1 MKFSSKTINRI
12 KTKNYIKTTN
22 FFGWFCGFQQNST
35 LQLETNQQLK
45 TINFKSYKIHN
56 IISKKIIKTSI
67 YKNVFGSINSTTFFI
82 KPTSNKILITKK
94 LLFNINFFVFLMI
107 KLNKNIYL
115 VTHLKQIKSFNYS
128 INKLVLY
135 QFFLTNI
142 KSNFFN

>member
-56 IISKKIIKTSI
+56 IISKKIIKKSI
-67 YKNVFGSINSTTFFI
+67 YKNVFG
-82 KPTSNKILITKK
+82 
-94 LLFNINFFVFLMI
+94 
-107 KLNKNIYL
+107 
-115 VTHLKQIKSFNYS
+115 
-128 INKLVLY
+128 
-135 QFFLTNI
+135 
-142 KSNFFN
+142 